1 MPSTLM
7 VDSWRVRPYCPSDRS
22 AVFQLCGDTAF
33 FGDPLERFIDAR
45 ELFLDAFASYY
56 TDLAGDHLWVVAGD
70 HGEILGYL
78 MGCTDTLAYSDW
90 FRRHLRR
97 IMWRLITLRYRGWL
111 TRKTIGYAWRYFQ
124 MRVPYV
130 DLSPYPAHFHIA
142 IRSGWRGHG
151 MGAALMQTYLDQLR
165 NENIP
170 GVHLETTSENRIAVP
185 WYERLGF
192 RLLQR
197 VPSDLY
203 EASLGHS
210 VDLLMYGMRL

>member
-1 MPSTLM
+1 MDDP
-7 VDSWRVRPYCPSDRS
+7 WRIRPYCPSDRS

-33 FGDPLERFIDAR
+33 FGDPLERFFDAR
-45 ELFLDAFASYY
+45 ELFLDTFATYY
-56 TDLAGDHLWVVAGD
+56 TDIASDHVWVAAGNDD
-70 HGEILGYL
+70 EILGYL
-78 MGCTDTLAYSDW
+78 MGCPDTLAYSDW
-90 FRRHLRR
+90 SRQHLLTIVWRM
-97 IMWRLITLRYRGWL
+97 IMLRYHGWP
-111 TRKTIGYAWRYFQ
+111 TRKTVDYIWRYFRL
-124 MRVPYV
+124 RVPYL
-130 DLSPYPAHFHIA
+130 DLSPYPAHLHIA
-142 IRSGWRGHG
+142 VRSGWRGQG

-192 RLLQR
+192 RLLQS

-203 EASLGHS
+203 KASLGHS